1 MNDELE
7 FTVISDIHYY
17 SKKNFVDGFDKNKKP
32 KPGQLFFSRSGFFL
46 HFLQRNRYKLCT
58 ASPSVP
64 NAQA

>member
-32 KPGQLFFSRSGFFL
+32 KPGQLFFSRSEKSL
-46 HFLQRNRYKLCT
+46 STPLT
-58 ASPSVP
+58 ACAKMIRLTLFS
-64 NAQA
+64 